1 MRPRSC
7 PHWHLK
13 GFERECASNE
23 TVVDEVNERGMPQG
37 EQCSA
42 ALALLAKVGLCIDRV
57 AS

>member
-42 ALALLAKVGLCIDRV
+42 AQRSLHSPRLACV
-57 AS
+57 